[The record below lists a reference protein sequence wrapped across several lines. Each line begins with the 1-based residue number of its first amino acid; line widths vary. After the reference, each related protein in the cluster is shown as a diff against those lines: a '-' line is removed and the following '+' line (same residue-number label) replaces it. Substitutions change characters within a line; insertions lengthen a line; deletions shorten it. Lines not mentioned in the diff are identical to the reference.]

1 MPFGASNVAQLEN
14 PPEAALPDGRIP
26 TSLRIA
32 ANVLRALFILV
43 LVLITFR
50 VSRPQNETFWTAY
63 DTPSDMV
70 RMLLGLAVVAWL
82 VFQLFRGGPR
92 DQHGYRTW
100 LYLGLVAVPFSVIC
114 LVAVW

>member
-1 MPFGASNVAQLEN
+1 MAQLEN
-14 PPEAALPDGRIP
+14 PPEAALRDGNIP
-26 TSLRIA
+26 TGLRIA
-32 ANVLRALFILV
+32 AIVLRTLFIIV

-70 RMLLGLAVVAWL
+70 LMLLGFGVAAWL
-82 VFQLFRGGPR
+82 VVQLFRGPR
-92 DQHGYRTW
+92 DLDGYRTW
-100 LYLGLVAVPFSVIC
+100 FYLGLALVPFSVIC